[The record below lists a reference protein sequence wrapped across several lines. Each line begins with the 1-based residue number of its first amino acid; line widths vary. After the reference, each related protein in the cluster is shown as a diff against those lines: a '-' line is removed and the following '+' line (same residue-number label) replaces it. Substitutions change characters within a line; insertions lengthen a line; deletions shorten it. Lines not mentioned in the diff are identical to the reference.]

1 MKKLTLI
8 LLLLLLSC
16 ERDQIC
22 YCTETTTNIVQQTV
36 SVDEYWIDGCDNSF
50 TVVETY
56 SWGNRVK
63 DCR

>member
-8 LLLLLLSC
+8 LLFLVAC
-16 ERDQIC
+16 EQDQIC
-22 YCTETTTNIVQQTV
+22 YCTETTTNIRQQTV
-36 SVDEYWIDGCDNSF
+36 SVDEYWIDDCDSEY

-56 SWGNRVK
+56 SWGNRIT